1 MLFSPEPGP
10 LHSSRRLPSLLPSRL
25 PSSLQTPS
33 MVLTLNHLL
42 LPSCLAY
49 HLVGLVLPPDAP
61 CTNPAPNSRA
71 VTVAPPNTGIVNALT
86 HALHL
91 TLTPV
96 LAVRLTSVLAPPP
109 KQGLTLALATT
120 LALVMLP
127 GPPLGLTLATTPVVD
142 PSYALRRLDA
152 PEKDLVTELSPSML
166 KLTTSQLPHR
176 LQQLLTCSEPL
187 TDTRQTSRRCWAWPS
202 RSPVLSNSKFLL
214 AFAASLL
221 LQRQRVQLL
230 SLVRLPGFGP
240 IGVQRG
246 L

>member
-1 MLFSPEPGP
+1 
-10 LHSSRRLPSLLPSRL
+10 
-25 PSSLQTPS
+25 
-33 MVLTLNHLL
+33 
-42 LPSCLAY
+42 
-49 HLVGLVLPPDAP
+49 
-61 CTNPAPNSRA
+61 
-71 VTVAPPNTGIVNALT
+71 VAPPNTGIVNALT

-109 KQGLTLALATT
+109 EQGLT

-176 LQQLLTCSEPL
+176 LQLLLTCSEPL

>member
-25 PSSLQTPS
+25 LSSLQTSS
-33 MVLTLNHLL
+33 MVLTLNRLL
-42 LPSCLAY
+42 LPSCPAY
-49 HLVGLVLPPDAP
+49 HLVGLVLPPDVP

-91 TLTPV
+91 ALTPV
-96 LAVRLTSVLAPPP
+96 LAVRLTSVLALPPE
-109 KQGLTLALATT
+109 QGLT

-142 PSYALRRLDA
+142 PSSAPRRLDA

-176 LQQLLTCSEPL
+176 LQLLLTCSEPL
-187 TDTRQTSRRCWAWPS
+187 TDTRQTNWR
-202 RSPVLSNSKFLL
+202 
-214 AFAASLL
+214 
-221 LQRQRVQLL
+221 
-230 SLVRLPGFGP
+230 
-240 IGVQRG
+240 
-246 L
+246 

>member
-1 MLFSPEPGP
+1 
-10 LHSSRRLPSLLPSRL
+10 
-25 PSSLQTPS
+25 

-49 HLVGLVLPPDAP
+49 QLVGLVPLPDAP

-91 TLTPV
+91 ALTLV
-96 LAVRLTSVLAPPP
+96 LVAHHASVLAPPP
-109 KQGLTLALATT
+109 KQGLTLAPAMT

-127 GPPLGLTLATTPVVD
+127 GLPLGLTLATTPVVN
-142 PSYALRRLDA
+142 PSYATRCLA
-152 PEKDLVTELSPSML
+152 ASEKDLVTELLPSTL

-176 LQQLLTCSEPL
+176 LQLLLTCSEPL
-187 TDTRQTSRRCWAWPS
+187 TDAHQTRRRCRAWPS
-202 RSPVLSNSKFLL
+202 RLPILSNSKFLL
-214 AFAASLL
+214 AVAASLL
-221 LQRQRVQLL
+221 LQQRHVELL
-230 SLVRLPGFGP
+230 FLVRLPGFGP

-246 L
+246 PWCSRRRPLPVCLPVPSAS